1 MGACV
6 WVRVFVCCT
15 CIWRVAGGREG
26 LSFRSQESPFYA
38 TFPFYD
44 MLYPPHKRL
53 RAHDTGGYTRA
64 RTCALSPG
72 SGCSV
77 HRIRTPRYAV
87 LTPEARDR
95 NSLARHGLQSTRT
108 SGPCAA
114 PPSSPLKSLAV
125 SRASR
130 NAREGG
136 GGEVRH
142 FRMRHANTFRLR
154 PHKPVTGAR
163 WGKQPGRMS
172 RQSRTR
178 PTFLV
183 CGDMTGW
190 PGPAEIHNVCH

>member
-1 MGACV
+1 MSAC
-6 WVRVFVCCT
+6 
-15 CIWRVAGGREG
+15 
-26 LSFRSQESPFYA
+26 
-38 TFPFYD
+38 
-44 MLYPPHKRL
+44 L
-53 RAHDTGGYTRA
+53 RPRA

-178 PTFLV
+178 PTGLV
-183 CGDMTGW
+183 CGGHDRLARARRDSQRVSLRRVNHGLRTLRCVTDQQARYTWREG
-190 PGPAEIHNVCH
+190 